1 MSYLGKWLLVSAI
14 AGSLPAIGHAEDMRH
29 ETEYRVALAGLPIA
43 HADFKTEVID
53 KHFTIKGTVSSSGLA
68 DLVTTIS
75 AQADVAGVVG
85 PRKLETSRYTLNYK
99 SGRKQHTYDVL
110 YRDGNVTS
118 STTTPE
124 PHRPQNWIPVA
135 EGDLRSV
142 LDPVSGLIFPANTD
156 VCAQTL
162 PIYDGETRMTLKLSP
177 KGSKPFSTEGFKG
190 DAIVCGVH
198 FTALGG
204 YKKSRTDFDYLSKSN
219 DMEIWFAKA
228 DAMKVYA
235 PVYVRI
241 PTKYGTVTITAVKY
255 GS

>member
-14 AGSLPAIGHAEDMRH
+14 AGSLPAMGHAEDMRH

>member
-1 MSYLGKWLLVSAI
+1 MSHIKKWLFVSALAGLLPI
-14 AGSLPAIGHAEDMRH
+14 AAHAEDLRH

-53 KHFTIKGTVSSSGLA
+53 KHFTIKGTVNSSGLA
-68 DLVTTIS
+68 DLVTTI
-75 AQADVAGVVG
+75 AAEANVVG
-85 PRKLETSRYTLNYK
+85 LVGPQRFETSRYTLFYK
-99 SGRKQHTYDVL
+99 SGKKKHTYDVV
-110 YRDGNVTS
+110 YHDGNVTS
-118 STTTPE
+118 TTTTPE
-124 PHRPQNWIPVA
+124 PRRPANWIPVA
-135 EGDLRSV
+135 PGDLHSV
-142 LDPVSGLIFPANTD
+142 LDPFSGLIFPAGTN

-177 KGSKPFSTEGFKG
+177 KGSKPFSTDGFKG
-190 DAIVCGVH
+190 DAIVCGVR

-204 YKKSRTDFDYLSKSN
+204 YKKSRTDFDYLSKSD

-228 DAMKVYA
+228 DVMKVYA

-255 GS
+255 GG